1 MTWLNTWKT
10 AALVAAL
17 TVGAVDSATAAVL
30 GQSPI
35 NITTSEVVFDPN
47 FKELSFNYSS
57 AASLTVKNINSPDV
71 EGTIRGIPAAGST
84 LSFDGNTYDLK
95 QFHFHID
102 SEHELNGTKFPME
115 IHFVNQKQGSS
126 GTDDLLVVG
135 RFIEVGAANTVLDP
149 FFSGISSIPNPDNS
163 FDLTNFDISALQP
176 VEGWNFHYSG
186 SLTTAPYTEG
196 VNWNVFFGTPL
207 YLSQTQ
213 IDEFAAAFPDGDF
226 REVQALDGR
235 IITTNVPTTNVPEI
249 DPNSFGSAFA
259 LLASSLA
266 LVERRKLKGFGLV
279 SVA

>member
-1 MTWLNTWKT
+1 MAWLNTRKT

-35 NITTSEVVFDPN
+35 DITASEVVIDPN
-47 FKELSFNYSS
+47 FKPLVFNYSS

-84 LSFDGNTYDLK
+84 LSFGGNTYDLT
-95 QFHFHID
+95 QFHFHIG
-102 SEHELNGTKFPME
+102 SEHEVNGYQAPME
-115 IHFVNQKQGSS
+115 IHFVNQKQESS
-126 GTDDLLVVG
+126 GTGDLLVVG
-135 RFIEVGAANTVLDP
+135 RFIEIGPTNTVLAP
-149 FFSGISSIPNPDNS
+149 FFSGISFIPSPDNS
-163 FDLTNFDISALQP
+163 FDLTSFDISALLP
-176 VEGWNFHYSG
+176 VEGWEYRYSG

-207 YLSQTQ
+207 YLSQMQ
-213 IDEFAAAFPDGDF
+213 IDEFATVFPAGNA
-226 REVQALDGR
+226 REIQALDGR
-235 IITTNVPTTNVPEI
+235 IITTNVPEI

-259 LLASSLA
+259 PLAGSLA
-266 LVERRKLKGFGLV
+266 LLERRKLKSFGLA